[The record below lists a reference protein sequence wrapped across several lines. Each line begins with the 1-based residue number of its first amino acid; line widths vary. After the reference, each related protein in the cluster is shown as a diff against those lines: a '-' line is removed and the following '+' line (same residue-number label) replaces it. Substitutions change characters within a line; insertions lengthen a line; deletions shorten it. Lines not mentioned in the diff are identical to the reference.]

1 MWHLKNYI
9 LKNANI
15 FAFKKG
21 TLHNCTFTMWETR
34 KILVKLIKMIIT
46 KKLKFCKSH
55 YQVKHYTNF
64 GLKVIKITAKSDLDK
79 DHYLIFPPITK
90 NHHYIKTP
98 SGTWNQ
104 NKGSY
109 CTPRTPARVANVQK
123 YHLEQWFSI
132 YGQFTHFG

>member
-1 MWHLKNYI
+1 MRNQKDSCKIDKNDNY
-9 LKNANI
+9 
-15 FAFKKG
+15 KK
-21 TLHNCTFTMWETR
+21 T
-34 KILVKLIKMIIT
+34 KILQESLSSET
-46 KKLKFCKSH
+46 L
-55 YQVKHYTNF
+55 
-64 GLKVIKITAKSDLDK
+64 LKVIKITTKSDLDK

-90 NHHYIKTP
+90 NHYYIRTP